1 MRVLSREE
9 KNMSMLLGLVMFI
22 CLVPFVIIMYFLQY
36 PKNWQDKKIIFGVR
50 NRAAFSTKENEE
62 TVDEIV
68 QRIRKQAT
76 CILIPICVLA
86 TAMVFIP
93 SFMVK
98 MIGYT
103 VYIFIALMVMTLPYV
118 KGNSELKSFK
128 RELGLASNEN
138 VRAADLKSI
147 SSSHTL
153 NMPALIIPNVIMF
166 LGTIFALLY
175 DLKIISVGNN
185 IFQETFA
192 ASISAGVFLFQ
203 GILFIFIAK
212 MTDDMRNEVI
222 SKESDVNAN
231 YNRAKKK
238 IWSDFWLQAC
248 WLNSGLGVLL
258 IISIIVAF
266 GEIGM
271 VAGMVLWLLILIV
284 LMANVAQKTSKLKEH
299 YKTENEFEEDD
310 DDYWVYGLFYY
321 NPKDA
326 RLNVEK
332 RVGIGSTINM
342 AHPMGKVISGIIA
355 LVIIGTF
362 GALVYAGIFATTPL
376 DTRVEDGKV
385 ICHQFRDEYKIA
397 IDDIQSVKYVDTLE
411 GLSLIKL
418 GGAATDKLYKGNFAA
433 GDDKNIKVYLS
444 YDADCYIRIQT
455 SDEIYY
461 INDVTKEDTKKLY
474 DQLSE

>member
-1 MRVLSREE
+1 
-9 KNMSMLLGLVMFI
+9 MSMILGLVMFI
-22 CLVPFVIIMYFLQY
+22 CLVPFAIIMYFLQY

-50 NRAAFSTKENEE
+50 NRAVFSLKENES

-76 CILIPICVLA
+76 YILISICVVA
-86 TAMVFIP
+86 TAMIFIP
-93 SFMVK
+93 SLVVK
-98 MIGYT
+98 LIIYT
-103 VYIFIALMVMTLPYV
+103 VFLFFAFMVMTFPYV
-118 KGNSELKSFK
+118 KGNSELKSLK
-128 RELGLASNEN
+128 RELGLTSAEN
-138 VRAADLKSI
+138 VRSADLKSI

-153 NMPALIIPNVIMF
+153 NMPALIIPNVVIF

-175 DLKIISVGNN
+175 DLKVISVGNK

-192 ASISAGVFLFQ
+192 ASLLAGVFLFQ

-212 MTDDMRNEVI
+212 MSDDMRNEVI

-248 WLNSGLGVLL
+248 WINSVMGVIL
-258 IISIIVAF
+258 IIAVIVAF
-266 GEIGM
+266 AELGM
-271 VAGMVLWLLILIV
+271 IIGMVLWLLILIG
-284 LMANVAQKTSKLKEH
+284 LMANVARKTSKLKEH

-342 AHPMGKVISGIIA
+342 AHPLGKVISVIVG

-362 GALVYAGIFATTPL
+362 GSLIYAGIFAATPL
-376 DTRVEDGKV
+376 DVRVEDGNV

-397 IDDIQSVKYVDTLE
+397 IDDIQSVSYEDTLE
-411 GLSLIKL
+411 GVSLIKM

-433 GDDKNIKVYLS
+433 GDDKNVKVYLS

-474 DQLSE
+474 DQISEAE

>member
-1 MRVLSREE
+1 
-9 KNMSMLLGLVMFI
+9 MSMILGLVMFI
-22 CLVPFVIIMYFLQY
+22 CLVPFAIIMYFLQY

-50 NRAAFSTKENEE
+50 NRAVFSLKENES

-76 CILIPICVLA
+76 YILISICVVA
-86 TAMVFIP
+86 TAMIFIP
-93 SFMVK
+93 SLVVK
-98 MIGYT
+98 LIIYT
-103 VYIFIALMVMTLPYV
+103 VFLFFAFMVMTFPYV
-118 KGNSELKSFK
+118 KGNSELKSLK
-128 RELGLASNEN
+128 RELGLTSAEN
-138 VRAADLKSI
+138 VRSADLKSI

-153 NMPALIIPNVIMF
+153 NMPALIIPNVVIF

-175 DLKIISVGNN
+175 DLKVISVGNK

-192 ASISAGVFLFQ
+192 ASLLAGVFLFQ

-212 MTDDMRNEVI
+212 MSDDMRNEVI

-248 WLNSGLGVLL
+248 WINSVMGVIL
-258 IISIIVAF
+258 IIAVIVAF
-266 GEIGM
+266 AELGM
-271 VAGMVLWLLILIV
+271 IIGMVLWLLIPIG
-284 LMANVAQKTSKLKEH
+284 LMANVARKTSKLKEH

-342 AHPMGKVISGIIA
+342 AHPLGKVISVIVG

-362 GALVYAGIFATTPL
+362 GSLIYAGIFAATPL
-376 DTRVEDGKV
+376 DVRVEDGKV

-397 IDDIQSVKYVDTLE
+397 IDDIQSVSYEDTLE
-411 GLSLIKL
+411 GVSLIKM

-433 GDDKNIKVYLS
+433 GDDKNVKVYLS

-461 INDVTKEDTKKLY
+461 INDVTKEDTKNLY
-474 DQLSE
+474 DQISKAE

>member
-1 MRVLSREE
+1 
-9 KNMSMLLGLVMFI
+9 MSMILGLVMFI
-22 CLVPFVIIMYFLQY
+22 CLVPFAIIMYFLQY

-50 NRAAFSTKENEE
+50 NRAVFSLKENES

-76 CILIPICVLA
+76 YILISICVVA
-86 TAMVFIP
+86 TAMIFIP
-93 SFMVK
+93 SLMVK
-98 MIGYT
+98 LIIYT
-103 VYIFIALMVMTLPYV
+103 VFLFFAFMVMTFPYV
-118 KGNSELKSFK
+118 KGNSELKSLK
-128 RELGLASNEN
+128 RELGLTSAEN
-138 VRAADLKSI
+138 VRSADLKSI

-153 NMPALIIPNVIMF
+153 NMPALIIPNVVIF

-175 DLKIISVGNN
+175 DLKVISVGNK

-192 ASISAGVFLFQ
+192 ASLLAGVFLFQ

-212 MTDDMRNEVI
+212 MSDDMRNEVI

-248 WLNSGLGVLL
+248 WINSVMGVIL
-258 IISIIVAF
+258 IIAVIVAF
-266 GEIGM
+266 AELGMIIGM
-271 VAGMVLWLLILIV
+271 VLLLLILIG
-284 LMANVAQKTSKLKEH
+284 LMANVARKTSKLKEH

-342 AHPMGKVISGIIA
+342 AHPLGKVISVIVG

-362 GALVYAGIFATTPL
+362 GSLIYAGIFAATPL
-376 DTRVEDGKV
+376 DVRVEDGKV

-397 IDDIQSVKYVDTLE
+397 IDDIQSVSYEDTLE
-411 GLSLIKL
+411 GVSLIKM

-433 GDDKNIKVYLS
+433 GDDKNVKVYLS

-474 DQLSE
+474 DQISEAE